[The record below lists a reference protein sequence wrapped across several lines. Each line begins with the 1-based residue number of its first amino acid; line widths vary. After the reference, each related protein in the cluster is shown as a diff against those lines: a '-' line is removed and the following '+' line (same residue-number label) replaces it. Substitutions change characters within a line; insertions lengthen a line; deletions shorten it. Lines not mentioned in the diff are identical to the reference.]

1 MSHRKLPG
9 PCEKGPRATWGP
21 CAAWEK
27 LETKLSE
34 IARALLQYTDHVK
47 DISLMGGKTGIA
59 LFLFYFGKLKENPEY
74 YDCALDITA
83 DVFHEINNGF
93 SQSTFALGLAGIGWA
108 VDHLS
113 QNNFIESDSG
123 KTLGELD
130 PFFYETMMA
139 DLRRGEF
146 DFLHGALGNGTYF
159 INRLTNHDT
168 RHYLIELVDGLEK
181 ISHKD
186 KNGGIKWQTI
196 KNFDEGTFGFSINL
210 SHGISSII
218 TFLGKLYELEIY
230 REKVSMLLNGAVKY
244 LLAQRL
250 DTASYFSNFP
260 TWALEDEPPAASRL
274 AWCYGD
280 LGIGIGLWQAAKS
293 TSNKEWESIAL
304 DVLLHSTRRVDLK
317 ENSVIDAGLC
327 HGTAGIAHI
336 YNRMYY
342 YTGEE
347 AFRKSALY
355 WFEQTLKMATFK
367 DGLAGYRAYQGEK
380 GPMKEPAFLEGIAG
394 IGLALIS
401 AVSAIEPKWDRALL
415 LS

>member
-1 MSHRKLPG
+1 MSQAKKLTKLDWEKITG
-9 PCEKGPRATWGP
+9 NSTCEKIVV
-21 CAAWEK
+21 
-27 LETKLSE
+27 KLSE
-34 IARALLQYTDHVK
+34 ISRALLQYTDNVK

-59 LFLFYFGKLKENPEY
+59 LFLFYYGKWKENPKY
-74 YDCALDITA
+74 CDCALDITT
-83 DVFHEINNGF
+83 DVFYEINHGF
-93 SQSTFALGLAGIGWA
+93 SQSTFASGLAGIGWA

-113 QNNFIESDSG
+113 QNNFIERSSG
-123 KTLGELD
+123 ETFGKLE

-159 INRLTNHDT
+159 LNRLANHDT
-168 RHYLIELVDGLEK
+168 RNYLIDLVDGLEK

-196 KNFDEGTFGFSINL
+196 KNFHEGTFGFSINL
-210 SHGISSII
+210 SHGIASII
-218 TFLGKLYELEIY
+218 TFLGKLYELGIY

-250 DTASYFSNFP
+250 DTAQYSSNFP
-260 TWALEDEPPAASRL
+260 TWALEDEPPTASRL

-280 LGIGIGLWQAAKS
+280 LGIGIGLWQAAKN

-304 DVLLHSTRRVDLK
+304 EVLLHSTHRVNPE
-317 ENSVIDAGLC
+317 ENSVVDAGLC

-336 YNRMYY
+336 YNRMYH
-342 YTGEE
+342 YTGEV
-347 AFRKSALY
+347 AFKKSALY
-355 WFEQTLKMATFK
+355 WFEQTLKMAKFH
-367 DGLAGYRAYQGEK
+367 DGLAGYRAYQGK
-380 GPMKEPAFLEGIAG
+380 KDPVKEPAFLEGTAG

-401 AVSAIEPKWDRALL
+401 AVSTIEPEWDRALL